1 MKSNSTIHTATSAE
15 RGQQILSRFL
25 AVDELLIRPGA
36 DQIQDPFVNA
46 DDQPKSPVRISL
58 ARHQE
63 LEQCLRNSP
72 ADPAPYLELAEIYS
86 SQQRWKDVRRILDQG
101 VNHNPDNESMRFMR
115 EEILMQ
121 CSREQLDLAKKELRS
136 RRTEENEL
144 EVERCET
151 DLANTRV
158 AVCEARYKRHPD
170 QSDLLIPWA
179 IALRQLRRMDE
190 AIEQLRKAQQV
201 PELRSRASLQLG
213 MCYQQT
219 GGVLDALAAYR
230 CAALFRAPTP
240 PDDLKQR
247 ALELAY
253 ELAEQNQLY
262 DSAVRYLELLL
273 AEQPKNRDFLE
284 NRMKALRQHIP
295 T

>member
-1 MKSNSTIHTATSAE
+1 MKANPTPQTATSAE

-25 AVDELLIRPGA
+25 SVDELLIRPTA
-36 DQIQDPFVNA
+36 DQVQDPFI
-46 DDQPKSPVRISL
+46 DSSHEPKSPVRISL

-72 ADPAPYLELAEIYS
+72 ADPEPYLELAEIYS

-101 VNHNPDNESMRFMR
+101 INHNPDNETMRFLR

-121 CSREQLDLAKKELRS
+121 CSREQLELAKKELRT

-144 EVERCET
+144 TVERCEF

-158 AVCEARYKRHPD
+158 AVCEARYKRHPE
-170 QSDLLIPWA
+170 QTDLLIPLA
-179 IALRQLRRMDE
+179 ISLRQLRRMDE

-213 MCYQQT
+213 MCYQQA
-219 GGVLDALAAYR
+219 GGVLDALSAYR
-230 CAALFRAPTP
+230 CAALFRAPP
-240 PDDLKQR
+240 PPQDLKQR

-262 DSAVRYLELLL
+262 DSAARYLELLI
-273 AEQPKNRDFLE
+273 AEQPKNREFLE
-284 NRMKALRQHIP
+284 KRLATLRQNIP